1 MKIFIGYDSEYP
13 ESFEVCAESIRRYNS
28 NHEIIPLVKD
38 KLEEEGIYTRKYQ
51 GESTEFAFTRFLVPF
66 LSNYKGHALFC
77 DGDFMWRCDPQE
89 IEDYVKARTLLFM
102 ECPSVWVVK
111 HPPFLTTPHEKMK
124 GKANMSYPKKYWSS
138 LMYFNNDKCF
148 TLTSDLVNLW
158 SGKDLH
164 EFAWASEIGDLPAEY
179 NAMVNY
185 YKFPTAKAV
194 HFTDGGPWLDIH
206 DDMLYSTEWLKIYK
220 DLQKTED

>member
-1 MKIFIGYDSEYP
+1 MKIFIGFETEYP
-13 ESFEVCAESIRRYNS
+13 EAFEVCAESIRQYNP
-28 NHEIIPLVKD
+28 NHEIIPLVKSE
-38 KLEEEGIYTRKYQ
+38 LEEQGLYTRPYQ
-51 GESTEFAFTRFLVPF
+51 GESTEFAFTRFLIPA
-66 LSNYKGHALFC
+66 LCEWKGYALFC

-89 IEDYVKARTLLFM
+89 IEDLVKQSSQS
-102 ECPSVWVVK
+102 PSVWVVK
-111 HPPFLTTPHEKMK
+111 HPPFLTTPHEKMR

-148 TLTSDLVNLW
+148 TLTNELVNSW
-158 SGKDLH
+158 SAKDLH

-185 YKFPTAKAV
+185 YQFPAARAV

-206 DDMLYSTEWLKIYK
+206 DNMLYSTEWLKHYK
-220 DLQKTED
+220 NLQKTKESS

>member
-1 MKIFIGYDSEYP
+1 MIKSE
-13 ESFEVCAESIRRYNS
+13 
-28 NHEIIPLVKD
+28 
-38 KLEEEGIYTRKYQ
+38 LEEQGLYSRPYQ
-51 GESTEFAFTRFLVPF
+51 GESTEFAFTRFLIPA
-66 LSNYKGHALFC
+66 LCEWKGYALFC

-89 IEDYVKARTLLFM
+89 IEDLVKQSSQS
-102 ECPSVWVVK
+102 PSVWVVK
-111 HPPFLTTPHEKMK
+111 HPPFLTTPHEKMR

-148 TLTSDLVNLW
+148 TLTSDLVNSW
-158 SGKDLH
+158 SAKDLH

-185 YKFPTAKAV
+185 YQFPSARAV

-206 DDMLYSTEWLKIYK
+206 DDMLYSTEWLKHYK
-220 DLQKTED
+220 NLQKTKESF

>member
-1 MKIFIGYDSEYP
+1 MKIFIGYENEYP
-13 ESFEVCAESIRRYNS
+13 ESFEVCAESIRRFNP
-28 NHEIIPLVKD
+28 NHEIIPLFKSE
-38 KLEEEGIYTRKYQ
+38 LEEKGLYTREYQ
-51 GESTEFAFTRFLVPF
+51 GESTDFAFTRFLVPF
-66 LSNYKGHALFC
+66 LSDYKGYTLFC

-89 IEDYVKARTLLFM
+89 IEDYAKQSNYS
-102 ECPSVWVVK
+102 PSVWVVK
-111 HPPFLTTPHEKMK
+111 HPPFLTTPYKKMK

-148 TLTSDLVNLW
+148 SLTSDLVNSW

-185 YKFPTAKAV
+185 YKFPEAKAV

-220 DLQKTED
+220 NLQKAKE

>member
-1 MKIFIGYDSEYP
+1 MKIFIGYENEYP
-13 ESFEVCAESIRRYNS
+13 ESFEVCAESIRRFNP
-28 NHEIIPLVKD
+28 NHEIIPLVKSE
-38 KLEEEGIYTRKYQ
+38 LEEKGLYTREYQ
-51 GESTEFAFTRFLVPF
+51 GESTDFAFTRFLVPF
-66 LSNYKGHALFC
+66 LSDYKGYALFC

-89 IEDYVKARTLLFM
+89 IEDYAKQSNYS
-102 ECPSVWVVK
+102 PSVWVVK
-111 HPPFLTTPHEKMK
+111 HPPFLTTPYKKMK

-148 TLTSDLVNLW
+148 SLTSDLVNSW

-185 YKFPTAKAV
+185 YKFPEAKAV

-206 DDMLYSTEWLKIYK
+206 DDMFYSTEWLKIYK
-220 DLQKTED
+220 NLQKAKE

>member
-1 MKIFIGYDSEYP
+1 MKIFIGFETEYP
-13 ESFEVCAESIRRYNS
+13 EAFEVCAESIRQYNP
-28 NHEIIPLVKD
+28 NHEIIPLVKSE
-38 KLEEEGIYTRKYQ
+38 LEEQGLYTRPYQ
-51 GESTEFAFTRFLVPF
+51 GESTEFAFTRFLVPA
-66 LSNYKGHALFC
+66 LCEWKGYALFC

-89 IEDYVKARTLLFM
+89 IEDLVKQSSQS
-102 ECPSVWVVK
+102 PSVWVVK
-111 HPPFLTTPHEKMK
+111 HPPFLTTPHEKMR

-148 TLTSDLVNLW
+148 TLTSDLVNSW
-158 SGKDLH
+158 SAKDLH

-185 YKFPTAKAV
+185 YQFPSARAV

-206 DDMLYSTEWLKIYK
+206 DNMLYSTEWLKHYK
-220 DLQKTED
+220 NLQKTKESF

>member
-1 MKIFIGYDSEYP
+1 MKIFIGYENEYP
-13 ESFEVCAESIRRYNS
+13 ESFEVCAESIRRFNP
-28 NHEIIPLVKD
+28 NHEIIPLVKSE
-38 KLEEEGIYTRKYQ
+38 LEEKGLYTREYQ
-51 GESTEFAFTRFLVPF
+51 GESTDFAFTRFLVPF
-66 LSNYKGHALFC
+66 LSDYKGYALFC

-89 IEDYVKARTLLFM
+89 IEDYAKQSNYS
-102 ECPSVWVVK
+102 PSVWVVK
-111 HPPFLTTPHEKMK
+111 HPPFLTTPYKKMK

-148 TLTSDLVNLW
+148 SLTSDLVNSW
-158 SGKDLH
+158 AGKDLH

-185 YKFPTAKAV
+185 YKFPEAKAV

-220 DLQKTED
+220 NLQKAKE

>member
-1 MKIFIGYDSEYP
+1 MKIFIGYENEYP
-13 ESFEVCAESIRRYNS
+13 ESFEVCAESIRRFNP
-28 NHEIIPLVKD
+28 NHEIIPLIKSE
-38 KLEEEGIYTRKYQ
+38 LEEKGLYTREYQ
-51 GESTEFAFTRFLVPF
+51 GESTDFAFTRFLVPF
-66 LSNYKGHALFC
+66 LSEYKGYSLFC

-89 IEDYVKARTLLFM
+89 IEDYAKQSNYS
-102 ECPSVWVVK
+102 PSVWVVK
-111 HPPFLTTPHEKMK
+111 HPPFLTTPYKKMK

-148 TLTSDLVNLW
+148 SLTSDLVNSW

-185 YKFPTAKAV
+185 YKFPNAKAV

-220 DLQKTED
+220 NLQKAKE

>member
-1 MKIFIGYDSEYP
+1 MKIFIGFETEYP
-13 ESFEVCAESIRRYNS
+13 EAFEVCAESIRQYNP
-28 NHEIIPLVKD
+28 NHEIIPLVKSE
-38 KLEEEGIYTRKYQ
+38 LEEQGLYTRPYQ
-51 GESTEFAFTRFLVPF
+51 GESTEFAFTRFLVPA
-66 LSNYKGHALFC
+66 LCEWKGYALFC

-89 IEDYVKARTLLFM
+89 IEDLVKQSSQS
-102 ECPSVWVVK
+102 PSVWVVK
-111 HPPFLTTPHEKMK
+111 HPPFLTTPHEKMR

-148 TLTSDLVNLW
+148 TLTNELVNSW
-158 SGKDLH
+158 SAKDLH

-185 YKFPTAKAV
+185 YQFPAARAV

-206 DDMLYSTEWLKIYK
+206 DNMLYSTEWLKHYK
-220 DLQKTED
+220 NLQKTKESF

>member
-1 MKIFIGYDSEYP
+1 MKIFVGFETEYP
-13 ESFEVCAESIRRYNS
+13 EAFEVCAESIRQYNP
-28 NHEIIPLVKD
+28 NHEIIPLVKSE
-38 KLEEEGIYTRKYQ
+38 LEEQGLYTRPYQ
-51 GESTEFAFTRFLVPF
+51 GESTEFAFTRFLVPA
-66 LSNYKGHALFC
+66 LCEWKGYALFC

-89 IEDYVKARTLLFM
+89 IEDLVKQSSQS
-102 ECPSVWVVK
+102 PSVWVVK
-111 HPPFLTTPHEKMK
+111 HPPFLTTPHEKMR

-148 TLTSDLVNLW
+148 TLTNELVNSW
-158 SGKDLH
+158 SAKDLH

-185 YKFPTAKAV
+185 YQFPAARAV

-206 DDMLYSTEWLKIYK
+206 DNMLYSTEWLKHYK
-220 DLQKTED
+220 NLQKTKESF

>member
-1 MKIFIGYDSEYP
+1 MKIFIGYENEYP
-13 ESFEVCAESIRRYNS
+13 ESFEVCAESIRRFNP
-28 NHEIIPLVKD
+28 NHEIIPLIKSE
-38 KLEEEGIYTRKYQ
+38 LEEKGLYTREYQ

-66 LSNYKGHALFC
+66 LSDYKGYALFC

-89 IEDYVKARTLLFM
+89 IEDYAKQSNYS
-102 ECPSVWVVK
+102 PSVWVVK
-111 HPPFLTTPHEKMK
+111 HPPFLTTPYKKMK

-148 TLTSDLVNLW
+148 SLTSDLVNSW

-185 YKFPTAKAV
+185 YKFPQAKAV

-220 DLQKTED
+220 NLQKAKE

>member
-1 MKIFIGYDSEYP
+1 MKIFIGFETEYP
-13 ESFEVCAESIRRYNS
+13 EAFEVCAESIRQYNP
-28 NHEIIPLVKD
+28 NHEIIPLVKSE
-38 KLEEEGIYTRKYQ
+38 LEEQGLYTRPYQ
-51 GESTEFAFTRFLVPF
+51 GESTEFAFTRFLVPA
-66 LSNYKGHALFC
+66 LCEWKGYALFC

-89 IEDYVKARTLLFM
+89 IEDLVKQSSQS
-102 ECPSVWVVK
+102 PSVWVVK
-111 HPPFLTTPHEKMK
+111 HPPFLTTPHEKMR

-148 TLTSDLVNLW
+148 TLTSELVNSW
-158 SGKDLH
+158 SAKDLH

-185 YKFPTAKAV
+185 YQFPSPRAV

-206 DDMLYSTEWLKIYK
+206 DNMLYSTEWLKHYK
-220 DLQKTED
+220 NLQKTKESF

>member
-1 MKIFIGYDSEYP
+1 MKIFIGFETEYP
-13 ESFEVCAESIRRYNS
+13 EAFEVCAEPIRQYNP
-28 NHEIIPLVKD
+28 NHEIIPLIKSE
-38 KLEEEGIYTRKYQ
+38 LEEQGLYTRPYQ
-51 GESTEFAFTRFLVPF
+51 GESTEFAFTRFLVPA
-66 LSNYKGHALFC
+66 LCEWKGYALFC

-89 IEDYVKARTLLFM
+89 IEDFAKQSSKS
-102 ECPSVWVVK
+102 PSVWVVK

-148 TLTSDLVNLW
+148 SLTSDLVNSW

-164 EFAWASEIGDLPAEY
+164 EFAWASTIGDLPAEY

-185 YKFPTAKAV
+185 YKFNSPKAV

-206 DDMLYSTEWLKIYK
+206 DDMLYSTEWLKHYK
-220 DLQKTED
+220 NLHKTKESS

>member
-1 MKIFIGYDSEYP
+1 MKIFIGFETEYP
-13 ESFEVCAESIRRYNS
+13 EAFEVCAESIRQYNP
-28 NHEIIPLVKD
+28 NHEIIPLVKSE
-38 KLEEEGIYTRKYQ
+38 LEEQGLYTRPYQ
-51 GESTEFAFTRFLVPF
+51 GESTEFAFTRFLIPA
-66 LSNYKGHALFC
+66 LCEWKGYALFC

-89 IEDYVKARTLLFM
+89 IEDFVKQSSQS
-102 ECPSVWVVK
+102 PSVWVVK

-148 TLTSDLVNLW
+148 SLTSDLVNSW

-164 EFAWASEIGDLPAEY
+164 EFAWASQIGDLPAEY

-185 YKFPTAKAV
+185 YKFDSPKAV

-206 DDMLYSTEWLKIYK
+206 DDMLYSTEWLKHYK
-220 DLQKTED
+220 NLHKIKESF

>member
-1 MKIFIGYDSEYP
+1 MKIFIGYENEYP
-13 ESFEVCAESIRRYNS
+13 ESFEVCAESIRRFNP
-28 NHEIIPLVKD
+28 NHEIIPLIKSE
-38 KLEEEGIYTRKYQ
+38 LEEKGLYTREYQ
-51 GESTEFAFTRFLVPF
+51 GESTDFAFTRFLVPF
-66 LSNYKGHALFC
+66 LSDYKGYALFC

-89 IEDYVKARTLLFM
+89 IEDYAKQSNYS
-102 ECPSVWVVK
+102 PSVWVVK
-111 HPPFLTTPHEKMK
+111 HPPFLTTPYKKMK

-148 TLTSDLVNLW
+148 SLTSNLVNSW

-185 YKFPTAKAV
+185 YKFPNAKAV

-220 DLQKTED
+220 NLQKAKE

>member
-1 MKIFIGYDSEYP
+1 MRIFIGYDSEYP

-28 NHEIIPLVKD
+28 NHEIIPLIKN
-38 KLEEEGIYTRKYQ
+38 KLEKEGVYTRKYQ

-66 LSNYKGHALFC
+66 LSEYKGYSLFC
-77 DGDFMWRCDPQE
+77 DGDFLWRCDPQE
-89 IEDYVKARTLLFM
+89 IEDFAKQSNQS
-102 ECPSVWVVK
+102 PSVWVVK

-124 GKANMSYPKKYWSS
+124 GKANMPYPKKYWSS

-148 TLTSDLVNLW
+148 TLTSDLVNSW

-185 YKFPTAKAV
+185 YQFPSAKAV

-206 DDMLYSTEWLKIYK
+206 DNMLYSTEWLKIYK
-220 DLQKTED
+220 DLQKIKD

>member
-1 MKIFIGYDSEYP
+1 MKIFIGFETEYP
-13 ESFEVCAESIRRYNS
+13 EAFEVCAESIRQYNP
-28 NHEIIPLVKD
+28 NHEIIPLVKSE
-38 KLEEEGIYTRKYQ
+38 LEEQGLYTRPYQ
-51 GESTEFAFTRFLVPF
+51 GESTEFAFTRFLVPA
-66 LSNYKGHALFC
+66 LCEWKGYALFC

-89 IEDYVKARTLLFM
+89 IEDLVKQSPQS
-102 ECPSVWVVK
+102 PSVWVVK
-111 HPPFLTTPHEKMK
+111 HPPFLTTPHEKMR

-148 TLTSDLVNLW
+148 TLTSDLVNSW
-158 SGKDLH
+158 SAKDLH

-185 YKFPTAKAV
+185 YQFPAARAV

-206 DDMLYSTEWLKIYK
+206 DNMLYSTEWLKHYK
-220 DLQKTED
+220 NLQKTKESS

>member
-1 MKIFIGYDSEYP
+1 MKIFIGYENEYP
-13 ESFEVCAESIRRYNS
+13 ESFEVCAESIRRFNP
-28 NHEIIPLVKD
+28 NHEIIPLVKSE
-38 KLEEEGIYTRKYQ
+38 LEEKGLYTREYQ
-51 GESTEFAFTRFLVPF
+51 GESTDFAFTRFLVPF
-66 LSNYKGHALFC
+66 LSDYKGYALFC

-89 IEDYVKARTLLFM
+89 IEDYAKQSNYS
-102 ECPSVWVVK
+102 PSVWVVK
-111 HPPFLTTPHEKMK
+111 HPPFLTTPYKKMK

-148 TLTSDLVNLW
+148 SLTSDLVNSW

-185 YKFPTAKAV
+185 YQFPSARAV

-206 DDMLYSTEWLKIYK
+206 DNMLYSTEWLKHYK
-220 DLQKTED
+220 NLQKTKESF

>member
-1 MKIFIGYDSEYP
+1 MFGKIGYENEYP
-13 ESFEVCAESIRRYNS
+13 ESFEVCAESIRRFNP
-28 NHEIIPLVKD
+28 NHEIIPLIKSE
-38 KLEEEGIYTRKYQ
+38 LEEKGLYTREYQ
-51 GESTEFAFTRFLVPF
+51 GESTDFAFTRFLVPF
-66 LSNYKGHALFC
+66 LSDYKGYALFC

-89 IEDYVKARTLLFM
+89 IEDYAKQSNYS
-102 ECPSVWVVK
+102 PSVWVVK
-111 HPPFLTTPHEKMK
+111 HPPFLTTPYKKMK

-148 TLTSDLVNLW
+148 SLTSDLVNSW

-185 YKFPTAKAV
+185 YKFPNAKSV

-220 DLQKTED
+220 NLQKAKE

>member
-1 MKIFIGYDSEYP
+1 MKIFIGYENEYP
-13 ESFEVCAESIRRYNS
+13 ESFEVCVESIRRFNQ
-28 NHEIIPLVKD
+28 NHEIIPLVKSE
-38 KLEEEGIYTRKYQ
+38 LEEKGLYTREYQ
-51 GESTEFAFTRFLVPF
+51 GESTDFAFTRFLVPF
-66 LSNYKGHALFC
+66 LSDYKGYALFC

-89 IEDYVKARTLLFM
+89 IEDYAKQSNYS
-102 ECPSVWVVK
+102 PSVWVVK
-111 HPPFLTTPHEKMK
+111 HPPFLTTPYKKMK

-148 TLTSDLVNLW
+148 SLTSDLVNSW

-185 YKFPTAKAV
+185 YKFPEAKAV

-220 DLQKTED
+220 NLQKAKE

>member
-1 MKIFIGYDSEYP
+1 MKIFIGYENEYP
-13 ESFEVCAESIRRYNS
+13 ESFEVCAESIRRFNP
-28 NHEIIPLVKD
+28 NHEIIPLVKSE
-38 KLEEEGIYTRKYQ
+38 LEEKGLYTREYQ
-51 GESTEFAFTRFLVPF
+51 GESTDFAFTRFLVPF
-66 LSNYKGHALFC
+66 LSDYKGYTLFC

-89 IEDYVKARTLLFM
+89 IEDYAKQSNYS
-102 ECPSVWVVK
+102 PSVWVVK
-111 HPPFLTTPHEKMK
+111 HPPFLTTPYKKMK

-148 TLTSDLVNLW
+148 SLTSDLVNSW

-185 YKFPTAKAV
+185 YKFPNAKAV

-220 DLQKTED
+220 NLQKAKE

>member
-1 MKIFIGYDSEYP
+1 MKIFIGYENEYP
-13 ESFEVCAESIRRYNS
+13 ESFEVCAESIRRFNP
-28 NHEIIPLVKD
+28 NHEIIPLVKSE
-38 KLEEEGIYTRKYQ
+38 LEEKGLYTREYQ
-51 GESTEFAFTRFLVPF
+51 GESTDFAFTRFLVPF
-66 LSNYKGHALFC
+66 LSDYKGYALFC

-89 IEDYVKARTLLFM
+89 IEDYAKQSNYS
-102 ECPSVWVVK
+102 PSVWVVK
-111 HPPFLTTPHEKMK
+111 HPPFLTTPYKKMK

-148 TLTSDLVNLW
+148 SLTSDLVNSW

-185 YKFPTAKAV
+185 YKFPEAKAV

-220 DLQKTED
+220 NLQKAKE

>member
-1 MKIFIGYDSEYP
+1 MKIFIGFETDYP
-13 ESFEVCAESIRRYNS
+13 EAFEVCAESIRQYNP
-28 NHEIIPLVKD
+28 NHEIIPLVKSE
-38 KLEEEGIYTRKYQ
+38 LEEQGLYTRPYQ
-51 GESTEFAFTRFLVPF
+51 GESTEFAFTRFLVPA
-66 LSNYKGHALFC
+66 LCEWKGYALFC

-89 IEDYVKARTLLFM
+89 IEDLVKQSSQS
-102 ECPSVWVVK
+102 PSVWVVK
-111 HPPFLTTPHEKMK
+111 HPPFLTTPHEKMR

-148 TLTSDLVNLW
+148 TLTNELVNSW
-158 SGKDLH
+158 SAKDLH

-185 YKFPTAKAV
+185 YQFPAARAV

-206 DDMLYSTEWLKIYK
+206 DNMLYSTEWLKHYK
-220 DLQKTED
+220 NLQKTKESS

>member
-1 MKIFIGYDSEYP
+1 MKIFIGYENEYP
-13 ESFEVCAESIRRYNS
+13 ESFEVCAESIRRFNP
-28 NHEIIPLVKD
+28 NHEIIPLIKSE
-38 KLEEEGIYTRKYQ
+38 LEEKGLYTREYQ
-51 GESTEFAFTRFLVPF
+51 GESTDFAFTRFLVPF
-66 LSNYKGHALFC
+66 LSDYKGYALFC

-89 IEDYVKARTLLFM
+89 IEDYAKQSNYS
-102 ECPSVWVVK
+102 PSVWVVK
-111 HPPFLTTPHEKMK
+111 HPPFLTTPYKKMK

-148 TLTSDLVNLW
+148 SLTSDLVNSW

-185 YKFPTAKAV
+185 YKFPKAKAV

-220 DLQKTED
+220 NLQKAKE

>member
-1 MKIFIGYDSEYP
+1 MKIFIGFETEYP
-13 ESFEVCAESIRRYNS
+13 EAFEVCAESIRQYNP
-28 NHEIIPLVKD
+28 NHEIIPLVKSE
-38 KLEEEGIYTRKYQ
+38 LEEQGLYTRPYQ
-51 GESTEFAFTRFLVPF
+51 GESTEFAFTRFLIPA
-66 LSNYKGHALFC
+66 LCEWKGYALFC

-89 IEDYVKARTLLFM
+89 IEDLVKQSSQS
-102 ECPSVWVVK
+102 PSVWVVK
-111 HPPFLTTPHEKMK
+111 HPPFLTTPHEKMR

-148 TLTSDLVNLW
+148 TLTNELVNSW
-158 SGKDLH
+158 SAKDLH

-185 YKFPTAKAV
+185 YQFPAARAV

-206 DDMLYSTEWLKIYK
+206 DNMLYSTEWLKHYK
-220 DLQKTED
+220 NLQKTKESF

>member
-1 MKIFIGYDSEYP
+1 MKIFVGFETEYP
-13 ESFEVCAESIRRYNS
+13 EAFEVCAESIRQYNP
-28 NHEIIPLVKD
+28 NHEIIPLIKSE
-38 KLEEEGIYTRKYQ
+38 LEEQGLYTRPYQ
-51 GESTEFAFTRFLVPF
+51 GESTEFAFTRFLIPA
-66 LSNYKGHALFC
+66 LCEWKGYALFC

-89 IEDYVKARTLLFM
+89 IEDFAKQSSKS
-102 ECPSVWVVK
+102 PSVWVVK
-111 HPPFLTTPHEKMK
+111 HPPFLTTPHEKMR

-148 TLTSDLVNLW
+148 TLTSDLVNSW
-158 SGKDLH
+158 SAKDLH

-185 YKFPTAKAV
+185 YQFPAARAV

-206 DDMLYSTEWLKIYK
+206 DNMLYSTEWLKHYK
-220 DLQKTED
+220 NLQKTKESF

>member
-1 MKIFIGYDSEYP
+1 MKIFIGYENEYP
-13 ESFEVCAESIRRYNS
+13 ESFEVCAESIRRFNP
-28 NHEIIPLVKD
+28 NHEIIPLIKSE
-38 KLEEEGIYTRKYQ
+38 LEEKGLYTREYQ
-51 GESTEFAFTRFLVPF
+51 GESTDFAFTRFLVPF
-66 LSNYKGHALFC
+66 LSDYKGYALFC

-89 IEDYVKARTLLFM
+89 IEDYAKQSNYS
-102 ECPSVWVVK
+102 PSVWVVK
-111 HPPFLTTPHEKMK
+111 HPPFLTTPYKKMK

-148 TLTSDLVNLW
+148 SLTSDLVNSW

-185 YKFPTAKAV
+185 YKFPEAKAV

-220 DLQKTED
+220 NLQKAKE

>member
-1 MKIFIGYDSEYP
+1 MKIFIGYENEYP
-13 ESFEVCAESIRRYNS
+13 ESFEVCAESIRRFNP
-28 NHEIIPLVKD
+28 NHEIIPLVKSE
-38 KLEEEGIYTRKYQ
+38 LEEKGLYTREYQ
-51 GESTEFAFTRFLVPF
+51 GESTDFAFTRFLVPF
-66 LSNYKGHALFC
+66 LSDYKGYALFC

-89 IEDYVKARTLLFM
+89 IEDYAKQSNYS
-102 ECPSVWVVK
+102 PSVWVVK
-111 HPPFLTTPHEKMK
+111 HPPFLTTPYKKMK

-148 TLTSDLVNLW
+148 SLTSDLVNSW

-185 YKFPTAKAV
+185 YKFPNAKAV

-220 DLQKTED
+220 NLQKAKE

>member
-1 MKIFIGYDSEYP
+1 MKIFIGFETEYP
-13 ESFEVCAESIRRYNS
+13 EAFEVCAESIRQYNP
-28 NHEIIPLVKD
+28 NHEIIPLVKSE
-38 KLEEEGIYTRKYQ
+38 LEEQGLYTRPYQ
-51 GESTEFAFTRFLVPF
+51 GESTEFAFTRFLIPA
-66 LSNYKGHALFC
+66 LCEWKGYALFC

-89 IEDYVKARTLLFM
+89 IEDLVKQSSQF
-102 ECPSVWVVK
+102 PSVWVVK
-111 HPPFLTTPHEKMK
+111 HPPFLTTPHEKMR

-148 TLTSDLVNLW
+148 TLTSDLVNSW
-158 SGKDLH
+158 SAKDLH

-185 YKFPTAKAV
+185 YQFPSARAV

-206 DDMLYSTEWLKIYK
+206 DNMLYSTEWLKHYK
-220 DLQKTED
+220 NLQKTKESF

>member
-1 MKIFIGYDSEYP
+1 MKIFIGYENEYP
-13 ESFEVCAESIRRYNS
+13 ESFEVCAESIRRFNP
-28 NHEIIPLVKD
+28 NHEIIPLIKSE
-38 KLEEEGIYTRKYQ
+38 LEEKGLYTREYQ
-51 GESTEFAFTRFLVPF
+51 GESTDFAFTRFLVPF
-66 LSNYKGHALFC
+66 LSDYKGYALFC

-89 IEDYVKARTLLFM
+89 IEDYAKQSNYS
-102 ECPSVWVVK
+102 PSVWVVK
-111 HPPFLTTPHEKMK
+111 HPPFLTTPYKKMK

-148 TLTSDLVNLW
+148 SLTSDLVNSW

-185 YKFPTAKAV
+185 YKFPNAKAV

-220 DLQKTED
+220 NLQKAKE